1 MELEE
6 GKRERCHAEAKK
18 TRSVGGRCPTGYF
31 IKKKTFSRLIED
43 FFTNRSSFRWRHAE
57 AVELVWER
65 TGRRK
70 GLSVTDV
77 SQVG

>member
-31 IKKKTFSRLIED
+31 IKKKTLSRRLRI
-43 FFTNRSSFRWRHAE
+43 FLPTGLASVGAMRKRWSLFGR
-57 AVELVWER
+57 ELGEER
-65 TGRRK
+65 G
-70 GLSVTDV
+70 
-77 SQVG
+77 